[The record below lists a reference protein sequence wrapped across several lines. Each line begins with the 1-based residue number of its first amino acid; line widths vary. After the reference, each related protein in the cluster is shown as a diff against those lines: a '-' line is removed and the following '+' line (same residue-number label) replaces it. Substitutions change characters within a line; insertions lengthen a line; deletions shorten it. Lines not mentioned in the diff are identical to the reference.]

1 MKQNCGKEVHI
12 SESRSLQLKFVNNLS
27 LPVFTGARIEGED
40 LNGSNIQVALIDA
53 LTGQTVITE
62 PESLAKV
69 EIVVLEG
76 DFDGD
81 ENDNWTGEEF
91 KNNIVREREGK
102 KPLLT
107 GDAFVNLKEGTGV
120 VGEISFTDNSSWTR
134 SRRFR
139 LGARVV
145 DKIDGTS
152 IREAKTES
160 FIVRDHRG
168 ELYKKHHPSNLFDEV
183 WRLEKIGKDGAF
195 HKRLS
200 QENISTVK
208 DFLTLL
214 FIDSP
219 RLRNILGTGMSA
231 KMWEV
236 TVEHA
241 RTCVLDD
248 KKMFLYCPR
257 TSQPKTGVVF
267 NVVGQVM
274 GLLSECQYADAH
286 NLVISAFE
294 HWEDVVSFDDEA
306 SLVGSSSHFTNVLY
320 TASSPRTE
328 SSNGSKF
335 LASHKIGGFD
345 YTQQTASSPD
355 IICPSI
361 LLGEVV
367 VWRIMLCTNVSLE
380 SQSDLQSA
388 VDTFLSTRT
397 AVVAMG
403 KAHRRWTKLFSV
415 LQCRASLL
423 LQLLPET
430 SVHPVLP
437 TALIVRARFPKPE
450 KLQRQKPAP
459 RAATRPTNL
468 PPEISPPENA
478 ARAGEASGVFFAPR
492 STRDAT
498 RDLFYI
504 SYSFLMDTTKLPQ
517 TVIAA
522 HPSSSSRNGSK
533 YCKNCYQQGHLLFE
547 CPTVQCRYCHKIG
560 HIVYNCPT
568 RPPKPSHSRTLP
580 RPDNPS
586 VVAATTESF
595 SAPSLSY
602 VSVTLGILILLVVI
616 ICLPILSYFLLLFL
630 LLMLLLFKLLM
641 ARTFL
646 PTILVLFPLLH
657 CLSSDTYLIPNLT
670 LNLISVGQLCELG
683 YDLWFGSSGC
693 RVQDPRTNQVL
704 GTGRRVGRMFEL
716 TSLHLPST
724 PTPPPS
730 QVAHTASVFP
740 LSLWHL
746 RLGHVSVQKLR
757 SLVSSGFLG
766 QVKHDSVDC
775 VSCQLAKQPA
785 LSFTNSDSSSH
796 ASFDLI
802 HSDIWGPS
810 PTATVGGSKY
820 FVIFVD
826 DFSRYTW
833 IYLMHNRSELAQ
845 IYRTFAQMISTQFS
859 KTIKIFRTDNA
870 MEYRDSQFLDFIH
883 TQGTIIQRSCAG
895 TSQQNGRAERKH
907 RHILDSVRA
916 FLISASCPERFW
928 GEAALTAVYTIN
940 RLPSSALQNVTP
952 FERLYGTPASYSSLR
967 VFGCACF
974 VLLQP
979 HEHSKLE
986 PRSRLCCFLGYGI
999 EHKGY
1004 RCWDPISQR
1013 LRISRHVVFWEHTMF
1028 NSLSKFT
1035 TCSTPSF
1042 FTNPSLPLFPISPA
1056 DSPTSPLAPP
1066 LAVDPVLDQTPDL
1079 PLAAPPADSP
1089 ASPQEPAPPVD
1100 PVTDQP
1106 PLLPLRRSD
1115 RVRAP
1120 PAHLRDYSCFSAV
1133 LSLHEPHTY
1142 REACTNPLWQQAMTE
1157 ELQALEKTHT
1167 WDLVD
1172 LPHGKSAIGCK
1183 WVYKIK
1189 TKSDGSIERY
1199 KARLVAKGYAQE
1211 YGIDYEET
1219 FAPVAR
1225 ITSVRSLLAIAAV
1238 HQWPLFQMDVKN
1250 AFLNGDLT
1258 EEVYM
1263 QAPPG
1268 YSDYP
1273 DKVCLLRRALYGLKQ
1288 APRAWFAKFS
1298 SIVHQFGFS
1307 SSSHDTALFI
1317 RRSDKG
1323 MILLLLYVDDMII
1336 TGDDHS
1342 GISDFKLFLHQQFEM
1357 KDLGHLSY
1365 FLGLEV
1371 SSDSTGYYLSQA
1383 KYASDLLSRAGLT
1396 DTKVV
1401 STPLEM
1407 NARLTPLDGTPLS
1420 DATLYR
1426 QLVGSLVYLTVTR
1439 PDIAHAVH
1447 LVSQFLSAPHSTHY
1461 AAVLHILRYIKGTM
1475 FHGLHFSAHSTLDLC
1490 AYSDAD
1496 WAGDPTDRRSTTGFC
1511 FFLGDS
1517 LISWRSKK
1525 QHIVSR
1531 SSTEA
1536 EYRALADTTSELL
1549 ALRWLLEDMGV
1560 THSSPTVIHC
1570 DNRSAIQI
1578 AHNDV
1583 FHERTKHI
1591 EIDCHLVRHHLSAGI
1606 LHLLPVSSSD
1616 QTADIFTKTFPPGR
1630 FRDLVSKLKMASV
1643 KPP

>member
-1 MKQNCGKEVHI
+1 
-12 SESRSLQLKFVNNLS
+12 
-27 LPVFTGARIEGED
+27 
-40 LNGSNIQVALIDA
+40 
-53 LTGQTVITE
+53 
-62 PESLAKV
+62 
-69 EIVVLEG
+69 
-76 DFDGD
+76 
-81 ENDNWTGEEF
+81 
-91 KNNIVREREGK
+91 
-102 KPLLT
+102 
-107 GDAFVNLKEGTGV
+107 
-120 VGEISFTDNSSWTR
+120 
-134 SRRFR
+134 
-139 LGARVV
+139 
-145 DKIDGTS
+145 
-152 IREAKTES
+152 
-160 FIVRDHRG
+160 
-168 ELYKKHHPSNLFDEV
+168 
-183 WRLEKIGKDGAF
+183 
-195 HKRLS
+195 
-200 QENISTVK
+200 
-208 DFLTLL
+208 
-214 FIDSP
+214 
-219 RLRNILGTGMSA
+219 
-231 KMWEV
+231 
-236 TVEHA
+236 
-241 RTCVLDD
+241 
-248 KKMFLYCPR
+248 
-257 TSQPKTGVVF
+257 
-267 NVVGQVM
+267 
-274 GLLSECQYADAH
+274 
-286 NLVISAFE
+286 
-294 HWEDVVSFDDEA
+294 
-306 SLVGSSSHFTNVLY
+306 
-320 TASSPRTE
+320 
-328 SSNGSKF
+328 
-335 LASHKIGGFD
+335 
-345 YTQQTASSPD
+345 
-355 IICPSI
+355 
-361 LLGEVV
+361 
-367 VWRIMLCTNVSLE
+367 
-380 SQSDLQSA
+380 
-388 VDTFLSTRT
+388 
-397 AVVAMG
+397 
-403 KAHRRWTKLFSV
+403 
-415 LQCRASLL
+415 
-423 LQLLPET
+423 
-430 SVHPVLP
+430 
-437 TALIVRARFPKPE
+437 
-450 KLQRQKPAP
+450 
-459 RAATRPTNL
+459 
-468 PPEISPPENA
+468 
-478 ARAGEASGVFFAPR
+478 
-492 STRDAT
+492 
-498 RDLFYI
+498 
-504 SYSFLMDTTKLPQ
+504 MDTTKLPQ

-522 HPSSSSRNGSK
+522 HPSFSSRNGSK

-580 RPDNPS
+580 WPDNPS

-602 VSVTLGILILLVVI
+602 VSVSALRSLVFSIVKH
-616 ICLPILSYFLLLFL
+616 ILSTSGKVSSAVSGNTWYFDSACCNHMSPDSQLFSSVI
-630 LLMLLLFKLLM
+630 
-641 ARTFL
+641 
-646 PTILVLFPLLH
+646 PTTHAPLIQTANGSYISANH
-657 CLSSDTYLIPNLT
+657 TGSVSTPTLSLSDTYLIPNLT

-693 RVQDPRTNQVL
+693 RVQDPQTNQVL

-724 PTPPPS
+724 PTPSPS

-810 PTATVGGSKY
+810 PTAT
-820 FVIFVD
+820 
-826 DFSRYTW
+826 
-833 IYLMHNRSELAQ
+833 EP
-845 IYRTFAQMISTQFS
+845 
-859 KTIKIFRTDNA
+859 
-870 MEYRDSQFLDFIH
+870 
-883 TQGTIIQRSCAG
+883 
-895 TSQQNGRAERKH
+895 SQQNGRAERKH

-1225 ITSVRSLLAIAAV
+1225 ITSVRSLLAIAA
-1238 HQWPLFQMDVKN
+1238 
-1250 AFLNGDLT
+1250 
-1258 EEVYM
+1258 
-1263 QAPPG
+1263 APPG

-1288 APRAWFAKFS
+1288 APRAWFAKFSS

-1560 THSSPTVIHC
+1560 THSSPTIIHC

>member
-1 MKQNCGKEVHI
+1 
-12 SESRSLQLKFVNNLS
+12 
-27 LPVFTGARIEGED
+27 
-40 LNGSNIQVALIDA
+40 
-53 LTGQTVITE
+53 
-62 PESLAKV
+62 
-69 EIVVLEG
+69 
-76 DFDGD
+76 
-81 ENDNWTGEEF
+81 
-91 KNNIVREREGK
+91 
-102 KPLLT
+102 
-107 GDAFVNLKEGTGV
+107 
-120 VGEISFTDNSSWTR
+120 
-134 SRRFR
+134 
-139 LGARVV
+139 
-145 DKIDGTS
+145 
-152 IREAKTES
+152 
-160 FIVRDHRG
+160 
-168 ELYKKHHPSNLFDEV
+168 
-183 WRLEKIGKDGAF
+183 
-195 HKRLS
+195 
-200 QENISTVK
+200 
-208 DFLTLL
+208 
-214 FIDSP
+214 
-219 RLRNILGTGMSA
+219 
-231 KMWEV
+231 
-236 TVEHA
+236 
-241 RTCVLDD
+241 
-248 KKMFLYCPR
+248 
-257 TSQPKTGVVF
+257 
-267 NVVGQVM
+267 
-274 GLLSECQYADAH
+274 
-286 NLVISAFE
+286 
-294 HWEDVVSFDDEA
+294 
-306 SLVGSSSHFTNVLY
+306 
-320 TASSPRTE
+320 
-328 SSNGSKF
+328 
-335 LASHKIGGFD
+335 
-345 YTQQTASSPD
+345 
-355 IICPSI
+355 
-361 LLGEVV
+361 
-367 VWRIMLCTNVSLE
+367 
-380 SQSDLQSA
+380 
-388 VDTFLSTRT
+388 
-397 AVVAMG
+397 
-403 KAHRRWTKLFSV
+403 
-415 LQCRASLL
+415 
-423 LQLLPET
+423 
-430 SVHPVLP
+430 
-437 TALIVRARFPKPE
+437 
-450 KLQRQKPAP
+450 
-459 RAATRPTNL
+459 
-468 PPEISPPENA
+468 
-478 ARAGEASGVFFAPR
+478 
-492 STRDAT
+492 
-498 RDLFYI
+498 
-504 SYSFLMDTTKLPQ
+504 MDTTKLPQ

-547 CPTVQCRYCHKIG
+547 CPTVECRYCHKIG

-602 VSVTLGILILLVVI
+602 VSVSELRSLVFSIVKQ
-616 ICLPILSYFLLLFL
+616 ILSTSGKVSSAVSGNTWYFDSACCNHMSPDSQLFSSVI
-630 LLMLLLFKLLM
+630 
-641 ARTFL
+641 
-646 PTILVLFPLLH
+646 PTTHAPLIQTANGSYISANH
-657 CLSSDTYLIPNLT
+657 TGSVSTPTLSLSDTYLIPNLT

-746 RLGHVSVQKLR
+746 RLG
-757 SLVSSGFLG
+757 
-766 QVKHDSVDC
+766 
-775 VSCQLAKQPA
+775 
-785 LSFTNSDSSSH
+785 
-796 ASFDLI
+796 
-802 HSDIWGPS
+802 
-810 PTATVGGSKY
+810 
-820 FVIFVD
+820 
-826 DFSRYTW
+826 
-833 IYLMHNRSELAQ
+833 
-845 IYRTFAQMISTQFS
+845 
-859 KTIKIFRTDNA
+859 
-870 MEYRDSQFLDFIH
+870 
-883 TQGTIIQRSCAG
+883 

-952 FERLYGTPASYSSLR
+952 FECLYGTPASYSSLR

-1013 LRISRHVVFWEHTMF
+1013 LRISRH
-1028 NSLSKFT
+1028 
-1035 TCSTPSF
+1035 
-1042 FTNPSLPLFPISPA
+1042 
-1056 DSPTSPLAPP
+1056 
-1066 LAVDPVLDQTPDL
+1066 DPVLDQTPDL

-1089 ASPQEPAPPVD
+1089 ASPQELAPPVD

-1172 LPHGKSAIGCK
+1172 LPPGKSAIGCK

-1268 YSDYP
+1268 YSDCP

-1383 KYASDLLSRAGLT
+1383 
-1396 DTKVV
+1396 
-1401 STPLEM
+1401 
-1407 NARLTPLDGTPLS
+1407 N

>member
-1 MKQNCGKEVHI
+1 MDKNELPKTVTTILNGHNYILWSQDMRSFLKGHRLWRYVTGEIQAPVRSKDEEDTKFADRLEDWDCKNHQIITWFRHSTVPSIHQQFGRYENAKDVWDLLSRHYTTAGLSHEYQLWGLLVNMKQTPRQPINEFLSGMQSIWDQMEQSTHI
-12 SESRSLQLKFVNNLS
+12 VKDPADAAILATKRDQFHL
-27 LPVFTGARIEGED
+27 
-40 LNGSNIQVALIDA
+40 IQFLMA
-53 LTGQTVITE
+53 LTSEFEPVRATLLQQVPLPTLEFAMSQLLSHETRLRTLQT
-62 PESLAKV
+62 
-69 EIVVLEG
+69 
-76 DFDGD
+76 
-81 ENDNWTGEEF
+81 
-91 KNNIVREREGK
+91 
-102 KPLLT
+102 
-107 GDAFVNLKEGTGV
+107 
-120 VGEISFTDNSSWTR
+120 
-134 SRRFR
+134 
-139 LGARVV
+139 
-145 DKIDGTS
+145 
-152 IREAKTES
+152 
-160 FIVRDHRG
+160 
-168 ELYKKHHPSNLFDEV
+168 HHPD
-183 WRLEKIGKDGAF
+183 A
-195 HKRLS
+195 
-200 QENISTVK
+200 
-208 DFLTLL
+208 
-214 FIDSP
+214 
-219 RLRNILGTGMSA
+219 
-231 KMWEV
+231 
-236 TVEHA
+236 
-241 RTCVLDD
+241 VL
-248 KKMFLYCPR
+248 
-257 TSQPKTGVVF
+257 
-267 NVVGQVM
+267 
-274 GLLSECQYADAH
+274 
-286 NLVISAFE
+286 
-294 HWEDVVSFDDEA
+294 
-306 SLVGSSSHFTNVLY
+306 
-320 TASSPRTE
+320 
-328 SSNGSKF
+328 
-335 LASHKIGGFD
+335 
-345 YTQQTASSPD
+345 
-355 IICPSI
+355 
-361 LLGEVV
+361 
-367 VWRIMLCTNVSLE
+367 
-380 SQSDLQSA
+380 
-388 VDTFLSTRT
+388 
-397 AVVAMG
+397 
-403 KAHRRWTKLFSV
+403 
-415 LQCRASLL
+415 
-423 LQLLPET
+423 
-430 SVHPVLP
+430 
-437 TALIVRARFPKPE
+437 
-450 KLQRQKPAP
+450 
-459 RAATRPTNL
+459 AT
-468 PPEISPPENA
+468 A
-478 ARAGEASGVFFAPR
+478 ARPS
-492 STRDAT
+492 S
-498 RDLFYI
+498 
-504 SYSFLMDTTKLPQ
+504 
-517 TVIAA
+517 
-522 HPSSSSRNGSK
+522 SSSSRNGPK
-533 YCKNCYQQGHLLFE
+533 YCKNCHKQGHLLAE
-547 CPTVQCRYCHKIG
+547 CPTIQCRYCHKIG

-568 RPPKPSHSRTLP
+568 KPPKPGQSGILP
-580 RPDNPS
+580 RPVNHS
-586 VVAATTESF
+586 VAAAAEDS
-595 SAPSLSY
+595 SSDPSLSSIP
-602 VSVTLGILILLVVI
+602 VSELGPMVFTMVKQFLSSSDKVSSAVSGNTWYFDSACCNHMSPDSQLFSSIIPTTHTPLIQTANGSHLAASHTGSVSTSTLSL
-616 ICLPILSYFLLLFL
+616 
-630 LLMLLLFKLLM
+630 
-641 ARTFL
+641 
-646 PTILVLFPLLH
+646 
-657 CLSSDTYLIPNLT
+657 SDTYLIPNLT

-683 YDLWFGSSGC
+683 FDLWFGSSGC

-716 TSLHLPST
+716 TSLHLPTTS
-724 PTPPPS
+724 TPPPS
-730 QVAHTASVFP
+730 HVAHTASVFP

-746 RLGHVSVQKLR
+746 RLGHVSNQKLR
-757 SLVSSGFLG
+757 TLISSGFLG

-785 LSFTNSDSSSH
+785 LSFNNSDSFSH

-810 PTATVGGSKY
+810 PTATEHLSKMVGLNANTATYLILLGL
-820 FVIFVD
+820 
-826 DFSRYTW
+826 FS
-833 IYLMHNRSELAQ
+833 
-845 IYRTFAQMISTQFS
+845 
-859 KTIKIFRTDNA
+859 
-870 MEYRDSQFLDFIH
+870 FLLHVLNVF
-883 TQGTIIQRSCAG
+883 GG
-895 TSQQNGRAERKH
+895 K
-907 RHILDSVRA
+907 
-916 FLISASCPERFW
+916 PP
-928 GEAALTAVYTIN
+928 LTAVYTIN

-974 VLLQP
+974 VLLQS

-1089 ASPQEPAPPVD
+1089 ALPQEPAPPVD

-1268 YSDYP
+1268 YSDCP

-1426 QLVGSLVYLTVTR
+1426 QLVGSLVLS
-1439 PDIAHAVH
+1439 H
-1447 LVSQFLSAPHSTHY
+1447 L
-1461 AAVLHILRYIKGTM
+1461 LHILRYIKGTM

-1549 ALRWLLEDMGV
+1549 ALRWLLEDMGL
-1560 THSSPTVIHC
+1560 THSSPTIIHC

-1606 LHLLPVSSSD
+1606 LRLLPVSSSD

-1630 FRDLVSKLKMASV
+1630 FHDLVSKLKMASV
-1643 KPP
+1643 RPP

>member
-1 MKQNCGKEVHI
+1 M
-12 SESRSLQLKFVNNLS
+12 
-27 LPVFTGARIEGED
+27 
-40 LNGSNIQVALIDA
+40 
-53 LTGQTVITE
+53 
-62 PESLAKV
+62 
-69 EIVVLEG
+69 
-76 DFDGD
+76 
-81 ENDNWTGEEF
+81 
-91 KNNIVREREGK
+91 
-102 KPLLT
+102 
-107 GDAFVNLKEGTGV
+107 
-120 VGEISFTDNSSWTR
+120 
-134 SRRFR
+134 
-139 LGARVV
+139 
-145 DKIDGTS
+145 
-152 IREAKTES
+152 
-160 FIVRDHRG
+160 
-168 ELYKKHHPSNLFDEV
+168 
-183 WRLEKIGKDGAF
+183 
-195 HKRLS
+195 
-200 QENISTVK
+200 
-208 DFLTLL
+208 
-214 FIDSP
+214 
-219 RLRNILGTGMSA
+219 
-231 KMWEV
+231 
-236 TVEHA
+236 
-241 RTCVLDD
+241 
-248 KKMFLYCPR
+248 
-257 TSQPKTGVVF
+257 
-267 NVVGQVM
+267 
-274 GLLSECQYADAH
+274 
-286 NLVISAFE
+286 
-294 HWEDVVSFDDEA
+294 
-306 SLVGSSSHFTNVLY
+306 
-320 TASSPRTE
+320 
-328 SSNGSKF
+328 
-335 LASHKIGGFD
+335 
-345 YTQQTASSPD
+345 
-355 IICPSI
+355 
-361 LLGEVV
+361 
-367 VWRIMLCTNVSLE
+367 
-380 SQSDLQSA
+380 
-388 VDTFLSTRT
+388 
-397 AVVAMG
+397 
-403 KAHRRWTKLFSV
+403 
-415 LQCRASLL
+415 
-423 LQLLPET
+423 T

-450 KLQRQKPAP
+450 NCNARTLLTRRHAPRLSPANPPVLISAAAARLLRLSCASYPRIRLVKTNLHQKSRRQKTIHA
-459 RAATRPTNL
+459 L
-468 PPEISPPENA
+468 P
-478 ARAGEASGVFFAPR
+478 RAGEASGVFLHPDPRATRTRALTRGPPAPR
-492 STRDAT
+492 PAPTAD
-498 RDLFYI
+498 
-504 SYSFLMDTTKLPQ
+504 

-522 HPSSSSRNGSK
+522 HPSSSSKNGSK
-533 YCKNCYQQGHLLFE
+533 YYKNCYQQGHLLFE

-580 RPDNPS
+580 RPGNPS
-586 VVAATTESF
+586 VVAAAKESF

-602 VSVTLGILILLVVI
+602 VSVSELRSLVFSIVKQ
-616 ICLPILSYFLLLFL
+616 ILSTSGKVSSAVSGNTWYFDSACCNHMSPDSQLFSSVI
-630 LLMLLLFKLLM
+630 
-641 ARTFL
+641 
-646 PTILVLFPLLH
+646 PTTHAPLIQTANGSYISANH
-657 CLSSDTYLIPNLT
+657 TGSVSTPTLSLSDTYLIPNLT
-670 LNLISVGQLCELG
+670 LNLISIGQLCELG

-746 RLGHVSVQKLR
+746 RLG
-757 SLVSSGFLG
+757 
-766 QVKHDSVDC
+766 
-775 VSCQLAKQPA
+775 
-785 LSFTNSDSSSH
+785 
-796 ASFDLI
+796 
-802 HSDIWGPS
+802 
-810 PTATVGGSKY
+810 
-820 FVIFVD
+820 
-826 DFSRYTW
+826 
-833 IYLMHNRSELAQ
+833 
-845 IYRTFAQMISTQFS
+845 
-859 KTIKIFRTDNA
+859 
-870 MEYRDSQFLDFIH
+870 
-883 TQGTIIQRSCAG
+883 

-916 FLISASCPERFW
+916 FLISASCPERFL

-952 FERLYGTPASYSSLR
+952 FECLYGTPASYSSLR

-1142 REACTNPLWQQAMTE
+1142 REACTNPLWQQVMTE

-1225 ITSVRSLLAIAAV
+1225 ITSVRSLLAIAVV

-1268 YSDYP
+1268 YSDCP

-1536 EYRALADTTSELL
+1536 EYRALADTTSEFL

-1570 DNRSAIQI
+1570 DNHSAIQI

-1630 FRDLVSKLKMASV
+1630 GISSAGAAAAAIKLSRRQENDGKLIVVGPVTMEIRFKAIDVLPISRMKKWFGVVLVASLFMLLVLRYGIMKNPIGLSYLTTPISSNSTNPLEWLDPGVPPAFQNPENASKVVSADTIVLRLFAQRNISNEEQISLQTWNHLKYLINHARGLPNAVDAIKEAGSNI
-1643 KPP
+1643 

>member
-1 MKQNCGKEVHI
+1 M
-12 SESRSLQLKFVNNLS
+12 
-27 LPVFTGARIEGED
+27 
-40 LNGSNIQVALIDA
+40 
-53 LTGQTVITE
+53 
-62 PESLAKV
+62 
-69 EIVVLEG
+69 
-76 DFDGD
+76 
-81 ENDNWTGEEF
+81 
-91 KNNIVREREGK
+91 
-102 KPLLT
+102 
-107 GDAFVNLKEGTGV
+107 
-120 VGEISFTDNSSWTR
+120 
-134 SRRFR
+134 
-139 LGARVV
+139 
-145 DKIDGTS
+145 
-152 IREAKTES
+152 
-160 FIVRDHRG
+160 
-168 ELYKKHHPSNLFDEV
+168 
-183 WRLEKIGKDGAF
+183 
-195 HKRLS
+195 
-200 QENISTVK
+200 
-208 DFLTLL
+208 
-214 FIDSP
+214 
-219 RLRNILGTGMSA
+219 
-231 KMWEV
+231 
-236 TVEHA
+236 
-241 RTCVLDD
+241 
-248 KKMFLYCPR
+248 
-257 TSQPKTGVVF
+257 
-267 NVVGQVM
+267 
-274 GLLSECQYADAH
+274 
-286 NLVISAFE
+286 
-294 HWEDVVSFDDEA
+294 
-306 SLVGSSSHFTNVLY
+306 
-320 TASSPRTE
+320 
-328 SSNGSKF
+328 
-335 LASHKIGGFD
+335 
-345 YTQQTASSPD
+345 
-355 IICPSI
+355 
-361 LLGEVV
+361 
-367 VWRIMLCTNVSLE
+367 
-380 SQSDLQSA
+380 
-388 VDTFLSTRT
+388 
-397 AVVAMG
+397 
-403 KAHRRWTKLFSV
+403 
-415 LQCRASLL
+415 
-423 LQLLPET
+423 T

-450 KLQRQKPAP
+450 NCNARTLLTRRHAPRLSPANPPVLISAAAARLLRLSCASYPRIRLVKTNLHQKSRRQKTIHA
-459 RAATRPTNL
+459 L
-468 PPEISPPENA
+468 P
-478 ARAGEASGVFFAPR
+478 RAGEASGVFLHPDPRATRTRALTRGPPAPR
-492 STRDAT
+492 PAPTAD
-498 RDLFYI
+498 
-504 SYSFLMDTTKLPQ
+504 

-522 HPSSSSRNGSK
+522 HPSSSSKNGSK
-533 YCKNCYQQGHLLFE
+533 YYKNCYQQGHLLFE

-580 RPDNPS
+580 RPGNPS
-586 VVAATTESF
+586 VVAAAKESF

-602 VSVTLGILILLVVI
+602 VSVSELRSLVFSIVKQ
-616 ICLPILSYFLLLFL
+616 ILSTSGKVSSAVSGNTWYFDSACCNHMSPDSQLFSSVI
-630 LLMLLLFKLLM
+630 
-641 ARTFL
+641 
-646 PTILVLFPLLH
+646 PTTHAPLIQTANGSYISANH
-657 CLSSDTYLIPNLT
+657 TGSVSTPTLSLSDTYLIPNLT

-785 LSFTNSDSSSH
+785 LSFNNSDSSSH

-810 PTATVGGSKY
+810 PTATV
-820 FVIFVD
+820 
-826 DFSRYTW
+826 
-833 IYLMHNRSELAQ
+833 
-845 IYRTFAQMISTQFS
+845 
-859 KTIKIFRTDNA
+859 
-870 MEYRDSQFLDFIH
+870 
-883 TQGTIIQRSCAG
+883 G

-916 FLISASCPERFW
+916 FLISASCPERFL

-952 FERLYGTPASYSSLR
+952 FECLYGTPASYSSLR

-1268 YSDYP
+1268 YSDCP

-1317 RRSDKG
+1317 RRSDK
-1323 MILLLLYVDDMII
+1323 
-1336 TGDDHS
+1336 
-1342 GISDFKLFLHQQFEM
+1342 
-1357 KDLGHLSY
+1357 
-1365 FLGLEV
+1365 GLEV

-1517 LISWRSKK
+1517 LISWRN
-1525 QHIVSR
+1525 
-1531 SSTEA
+1531 
-1536 EYRALADTTSELL
+1536 
-1549 ALRWLLEDMGV
+1549 MGV

-1570 DNRSAIQI
+1570 DNHSAIQI

-1630 FRDLVSKLKMASV
+1630 GISSAGAAAAAIKLSRRQENDGKLIVVGPVTMEIRFKAIDVLPISRMKKWFGVVLVASLFMLLVLRYGIMKNPIGLSYLTTPISSNSTNPLEWLDPGVPPAFQNPENASKVVSADTIVLRLFAQRNISNEEQISLQTWNHLKYLINHARGLPNAVDAIKEAGSNI
-1643 KPP
+1643 

>member
-1 MKQNCGKEVHI
+1 MGVAKAWRLCVLENDGGDDVV
-12 SESRSLQLKFVNNLS
+12 SEEADPVVLGLRLQ
-27 LPVFTGARIEGED
+27 
-40 LNGSNIQVALIDA
+40 DA
-53 LTGQTVITE
+53 LRLG
-62 PESLAKV
+62 L
-69 EIVVLEG
+69 
-76 DFDGD
+76 DFALQ
-81 ENDNWTGEEF
+81 
-91 KNNIVREREGK
+91 RR
-102 KPLLT
+102 
-107 GDAFVNLKEGTGV
+107 
-120 VGEISFTDNSSWTR
+120 
-134 SRRFR
+134 RRFR
-139 LGARVV
+139 
-145 DKIDGTS
+145 
-152 IREAKTES
+152 
-160 FIVRDHRG
+160 
-168 ELYKKHHPSNLFDEV
+168 
-183 WRLEKIGKDGAF
+183 
-195 HKRLS
+195 
-200 QENISTVK
+200 
-208 DFLTLL
+208 
-214 FIDSP
+214 
-219 RLRNILGTGMSA
+219 
-231 KMWEV
+231 
-236 TVEHA
+236 
-241 RTCVLDD
+241 
-248 KKMFLYCPR
+248 
-257 TSQPKTGVVF
+257 
-267 NVVGQVM
+267 
-274 GLLSECQYADAH
+274 
-286 NLVISAFE
+286 
-294 HWEDVVSFDDEA
+294 
-306 SLVGSSSHFTNVLY
+306 GSRSCG
-320 TASSPRTE
+320 P
-328 SSNGSKF
+328 G
-335 LASHKIGGFD
+335 
-345 YTQQTASSPD
+345 
-355 IICPSI
+355 
-361 LLGEVV
+361 
-367 VWRIMLCTNVSLE
+367 
-380 SQSDLQSA
+380 
-388 VDTFLSTRT
+388 
-397 AVVAMG
+397 
-403 KAHRRWTKLFSV
+403 
-415 LQCRASLL
+415 
-423 LQLLPET
+423 
-430 SVHPVLP
+430 
-437 TALIVRARFPKPE
+437 ARFPKPE
-450 KLQRQKPAP
+450 SCNARTLLTRRHAPCLSPANPPVLISAAAARLLRLSCATYP
-459 RAATRPTNL
+459 RIRLVKTNL
-468 PPEISPPENA
+468 PQKYRRQKTPH
-478 ARAGEASGVFFAPR
+478 APV
-492 STRDAT
+492 
-498 RDLFYI
+498 
-504 SYSFLMDTTKLPQ
+504 KLPACFCTQ
-517 TVIAA
+517 IHARPTVIAA
-522 HPSSSSRNGSK
+522 HPSSSSKNGSK
-533 YCKNCYQQGHLLFE
+533 YCKNCYQQGHLLFA
-547 CPTVQCRYCHKIG
+547 CPTVHCRYCHKIG

-568 RPPKPSHSRTLP
+568 RPPKPGHSRTLP
-580 RPDNPS
+580 RPGNPS
-586 VVAATTESF
+586 VVAAAKESF

-602 VSVTLGILILLVVI
+602 VSVSELRSLVFSIVKQ
-616 ICLPILSYFLLLFL
+616 ILSTSGKVSSAVSGNTWYFDSACCNHMSPDSQLFSSVI
-630 LLMLLLFKLLM
+630 
-641 ARTFL
+641 
-646 PTILVLFPLLH
+646 PTTHAPLIQTANGSYISANH
-657 CLSSDTYLIPNLT
+657 TGSVSTPTLSLSDTYLIPNLT

-974 VLLQP
+974 VLLQS

-1089 ASPQEPAPPVD
+1089 ALPQEPAPPVD

-1268 YSDYP
+1268 YSDCP

-1307 SSSHDTALFI
+1307 SSSHDTTLFI

-1383 KYASDLLSRAGLT
+1383 
-1396 DTKVV
+1396 
-1401 STPLEM
+1401 
-1407 NARLTPLDGTPLS
+1407 N

-1549 ALRWLLEDMGV
+1549 ALRWLLEDMGL
-1560 THSSPTVIHC
+1560 THSSPTIIHC

-1591 EIDCHLVRHHLSAGI
+1591 EIDCHLVRHHLSVGI
-1606 LHLLPVSSSD
+1606 LRLLPVSSSD

-1630 FRDLVSKLKMASV
+1630 FHDLVSKLKMASV
-1643 KPP
+1643 RPP

>member
-1 MKQNCGKEVHI
+1 MVRNTAKIVINRDI
-12 SESRSLQLKFVNNLS
+12 FY
-27 LPVFTGARIEGED
+27 
-40 LNGSNIQVALIDA
+40 LNA
-53 LTGQTVITE
+53 
-62 PESLAKV
+62 
-69 EIVVLEG
+69 
-76 DFDGD
+76 
-81 ENDNWTGEEF
+81 
-91 KNNIVREREGK
+91 
-102 KPLLT
+102 
-107 GDAFVNLKEGTGV
+107 
-120 VGEISFTDNSSWTR
+120 
-134 SRRFR
+134 
-139 LGARVV
+139 
-145 DKIDGTS
+145 
-152 IREAKTES
+152 
-160 FIVRDHRG
+160 
-168 ELYKKHHPSNLFDEV
+168 
-183 WRLEKIGKDGAF
+183 
-195 HKRLS
+195 
-200 QENISTVK
+200 
-208 DFLTLL
+208 
-214 FIDSP
+214 
-219 RLRNILGTGMSA
+219 
-231 KMWEV
+231 
-236 TVEHA
+236 
-241 RTCVLDD
+241 
-248 KKMFLYCPR
+248 
-257 TSQPKTGVVF
+257 
-267 NVVGQVM
+267 
-274 GLLSECQYADAH
+274 LLS
-286 NLVISAFE
+286 NVGIVTRLV
-294 HWEDVVSFDDEA
+294 
-306 SLVGSSSHFTNVLY
+306 T
-320 TASSPRTE
+320 
-328 SSNGSKF
+328 
-335 LASHKIGGFD
+335 
-345 YTQQTASSPD
+345 
-355 IICPSI
+355 
-361 LLGEVV
+361 
-367 VWRIMLCTNVSLE
+367 
-380 SQSDLQSA
+380 
-388 VDTFLSTRT
+388 LSTT
-397 AVVAMG
+397 AQPGLPSQV
-403 KAHRRWTKLFSV
+403 TQELF
-415 LQCRASLL
+415 QG
-423 LQLLPET
+423 
-430 SVHPVLP
+430 
-437 TALIVRARFPKPE
+437 LI
-450 KLQRQKPAP
+450 
-459 RAATRPTNL
+459 
-468 PPEISPPENA
+468 
-478 ARAGEASGVFFAPR
+478 
-492 STRDAT
+492 
-498 RDLFYI
+498 
-504 SYSFLMDTTKLPQ
+504 
-517 TVIAA
+517 
-522 HPSSSSRNGSK
+522 
-533 YCKNCYQQGHLLFE
+533 
-547 CPTVQCRYCHKIG
+547 
-560 HIVYNCPT
+560 
-568 RPPKPSHSRTLP
+568 
-580 RPDNPS
+580 NPS

-602 VSVTLGILILLVVI
+602 VSVSELRSLVFSIVKQ
-616 ICLPILSYFLLLFL
+616 ILSTSGKVSSAVSGNTWYFDSACCNHMSPDSQLFSSVI
-630 LLMLLLFKLLM
+630 
-641 ARTFL
+641 
-646 PTILVLFPLLH
+646 PTTHAPLIQTANGSYISANH
-657 CLSSDTYLIPNLT
+657 TGSVSTPTLSLSDTYLIPNLT

-683 YDLWFGSSGC
+683 LTCSSGC

-952 FERLYGTPASYSSLR
+952 FECLYGTPASYSSLR

-1013 LRISRHVVFWEHTMF
+1013 LRISRH
-1028 NSLSKFT
+1028 
-1035 TCSTPSF
+1035 
-1042 FTNPSLPLFPISPA
+1042 
-1056 DSPTSPLAPP
+1056 
-1066 LAVDPVLDQTPDL
+1066 DPVLDQTPDL
-1079 PLAAPPADSP
+1079 PLADPPADSP
-1089 ASPQEPAPPVD
+1089 ASPQQLAPPVD
-1100 PVTDQP
+1100 PVTDQT

-1172 LPHGKSAIGCK
+1172 LPPGKSAIGCK

-1268 YSDYP
+1268 YSDCP

-1407 NARLTPLDGTPLS
+1407 NARLTPLDGTPLR

-1447 LVSQFLSAPHSTHY
+1447 LVSQFLICSPFYTLCCSASHS
-1461 AAVLHILRYIKGTM
+1461 
-1475 FHGLHFSAHSTLDLC
+1475 
-1490 AYSDAD
+1490 
-1496 WAGDPTDRRSTTGFC
+1496 
-1511 FFLGDS
+1511 S
-1517 LISWRSKK
+1517 LYQGKK

>member
-1 MKQNCGKEVHI
+1 
-12 SESRSLQLKFVNNLS
+12 
-27 LPVFTGARIEGED
+27 
-40 LNGSNIQVALIDA
+40 
-53 LTGQTVITE
+53 
-62 PESLAKV
+62 
-69 EIVVLEG
+69 
-76 DFDGD
+76 
-81 ENDNWTGEEF
+81 
-91 KNNIVREREGK
+91 
-102 KPLLT
+102 
-107 GDAFVNLKEGTGV
+107 
-120 VGEISFTDNSSWTR
+120 
-134 SRRFR
+134 
-139 LGARVV
+139 
-145 DKIDGTS
+145 
-152 IREAKTES
+152 
-160 FIVRDHRG
+160 
-168 ELYKKHHPSNLFDEV
+168 
-183 WRLEKIGKDGAF
+183 
-195 HKRLS
+195 
-200 QENISTVK
+200 
-208 DFLTLL
+208 
-214 FIDSP
+214 
-219 RLRNILGTGMSA
+219 
-231 KMWEV
+231 
-236 TVEHA
+236 
-241 RTCVLDD
+241 
-248 KKMFLYCPR
+248 
-257 TSQPKTGVVF
+257 
-267 NVVGQVM
+267 
-274 GLLSECQYADAH
+274 
-286 NLVISAFE
+286 
-294 HWEDVVSFDDEA
+294 
-306 SLVGSSSHFTNVLY
+306 
-320 TASSPRTE
+320 
-328 SSNGSKF
+328 
-335 LASHKIGGFD
+335 
-345 YTQQTASSPD
+345 
-355 IICPSI
+355 
-361 LLGEVV
+361 
-367 VWRIMLCTNVSLE
+367 
-380 SQSDLQSA
+380 
-388 VDTFLSTRT
+388 
-397 AVVAMG
+397 
-403 KAHRRWTKLFSV
+403 
-415 LQCRASLL
+415 
-423 LQLLPET
+423 
-430 SVHPVLP
+430 
-437 TALIVRARFPKPE
+437 
-450 KLQRQKPAP
+450 
-459 RAATRPTNL
+459 
-468 PPEISPPENA
+468 
-478 ARAGEASGVFFAPR
+478 
-492 STRDAT
+492 
-498 RDLFYI
+498 
-504 SYSFLMDTTKLPQ
+504 MDTTKLPQ

-522 HPSSSSRNGSK
+522 HPSFSSRNGSK

-580 RPDNPS
+580 WPDNPS

-602 VSVTLGILILLVVI
+602 VSVSELRSLVFSIVKQ
-616 ICLPILSYFLLLFL
+616 ILSTSGKVSSAVSGNTWYFDSACCNHMSPDSQLFSSVI
-630 LLMLLLFKLLM
+630 
-641 ARTFL
+641 
-646 PTILVLFPLLH
+646 PTTHAPLIQTANGSYISANH
-657 CLSSDTYLIPNLT
+657 TGSVSTPTLSLSDTYLIPNLT

-810 PTATVGGSKY
+810 PTATEHLSKMVGLNAN
-820 FVIFVD
+820 
-826 DFSRYTW
+826 T
-833 IYLMHNRSELAQ
+833 A
-845 IYRTFAQMISTQFS
+845 TFLTLLGLSS
-859 KTIKIFRTDNA
+859 
-870 MEYRDSQFLDFIH
+870 FLLHVLNVF
-883 TQGTIIQRSCAG
+883 GG
-895 TSQQNGRAERKH
+895 K
-907 RHILDSVRA
+907 
-916 FLISASCPERFW
+916 PP
-928 GEAALTAVYTIN
+928 LTAVYTIN

-1268 YSDYP
+1268 YSDCP
-1273 DKVCLLRRALYGLKQ
+1273 DKVCLLRRAL
-1288 APRAWFAKFS
+1288 
-1298 SIVHQFGFS
+1298 VC
-1307 SSSHDTALFI
+1307 SHDTALFI

>member
-1 MKQNCGKEVHI
+1 MAALNFLMICRISKINFRSWNDKRKGLQLEIDAAKRNADWNIAPEVNTWVEKVDNISQAKKKTLEIDGLLRDAQPFVIKVSYAPPPPQGIGSSSIEGFKAFESRISIMKDVFEALRDDKINMIAICGMGGIGKTTMAKEV
-12 SESRSLQLKFVNNLS
+12 
-27 LPVFTGARIEGED
+27 
-40 LNGSNIQVALIDA
+40 
-53 LTGQTVITE
+53 
-62 PESLAKV
+62 AKRAK
-69 EIVVLEG
+69 
-76 DFDGD
+76 D
-81 ENDNWTGEEF
+81 
-91 KNNIVREREGK
+91 
-102 KPLLT
+102 
-107 GDAFVNLKEGTGV
+107 
-120 VGEISFTDNSSWTR
+120 
-134 SRRFR
+134 
-139 LGARVV
+139 
-145 DKIDGTS
+145 DK
-152 IREAKTES
+152 
-160 FIVRDHRG
+160 
-168 ELYKKHHPSNLFDEV
+168 LFDEV
-183 WRLEKIGKDGAF
+183 AIAVVSQNQDLRKIQGQIADMLGLELKKESEAGRADQLKSRLMLSKSVLVILDDVWDVLNLEEVGIPYGGQHNRCKILLTSRRKEACNQMRSQKIVAIKDLSKEEAWNLFREMAGNCVDTPDLRPTAEEVAKECGGLPVAVVTVGRALDIRAGPEGVALALAGNGLL
-195 HKRLS
+195 HLNNLKSLS
-200 QENISTVK
+200 QKIFPVCIQRYGVGRRLFAKIDNVAEARSRVHAMVK
-208 DFLTLL
+208 DLKRSFLLL
-214 FIDSP
+214 DSEEEECV
-219 RLRNILGTGMSA
+219 
-231 KMWEV
+231 KMHDVVRDVAISIAE
-236 TVEHA
+236 EHGFLVG
-241 RTCVLDD
+241 CDD
-248 KKMFLYCPR
+248 KMEEWPEKDTYEIY
-257 TSQPKTGVVF
+257 V
-267 NVVGQVM
+267 
-274 GLLSECQYADAH
+274 A
-286 NLVISAFE
+286 IS
-294 HWEDVVSFDDEA
+294 
-306 SLVGSSSHFTNVLY
+306 
-320 TASSPRTE
+320 
-328 SSNGSKF
+328 
-335 LASHKIGGFD
+335 
-345 YTQQTASSPD
+345 
-355 IICPSI
+355 
-361 LLGEVV
+361 
-367 VWRIMLCTNVSLE
+367 
-380 SQSDLQSA
+380 
-388 VDTFLSTRT
+388 
-397 AVVAMG
+397 
-403 KAHRRWTKLFSV
+403 LFSREMKKHRDG
-415 LQCRASLL
+415 LECLKLEL
-423 LQLLPET
+423 LQLSSGKDTPQMLPAMKLELLQLSCGKDTPQMLPAKMFQGMKELKVLSMRET

-450 KLQRQKPAP
+450 SCNARTLLTRRHAP
-459 RAATRPTNL
+459 RLSPANPPVLISAAAARLLRLSCATYPRIRLVKTNL
-468 PPEISPPENA
+468 PPEISPPENRTRRHA
-478 ARAGEASGVFFAPR
+478 PVKLPACFLHPDPRA
-492 STRDAT
+492 TRTRALT

-522 HPSSSSRNGSK
+522 HPSSSSSRNGSK
-533 YCKNCYQQGHLLFE
+533 YCKNCYQLGHLLFE
-547 CPTVQCRYCHKIG
+547 CPTVECRYCHKIG

-616 ICLPILSYFLLLFL
+616 ICLPILSYFPSVI
-630 LLMLLLFKLLM
+630 
-641 ARTFL
+641 
-646 PTILVLFPLLH
+646 PTTHAPLIQTANGSYISANH
-657 CLSSDTYLIPNLT
+657 TGSVSTPTLSLSDTYLIPNLT

-810 PTATVGGSKY
+810 PTATEHLSKMVGLNAN
-820 FVIFVD
+820 
-826 DFSRYTW
+826 TAT
-833 IYLMHNRSELAQ
+833 YLTLLGLS
-845 IYRTFAQMISTQFS
+845 S
-859 KTIKIFRTDNA
+859 
-870 MEYRDSQFLDFIH
+870 FLLPVLNVF
-883 TQGTIIQRSCAG
+883 GG
-895 TSQQNGRAERKH
+895 K
-907 RHILDSVRA
+907 
-916 FLISASCPERFW
+916 P
-928 GEAALTAVYTIN
+928 ALTAVYTIN

-952 FERLYGTPASYSSLR
+952 FECLYGTPASYSSLR

-1056 DSPTSPLAPP
+1056 DSPASPLAPP

-1089 ASPQEPAPPVD
+1089 ASPQQLAPPVD
-1100 PVTDQP
+1100 PVTDQT

-1115 RVRAP
+1115 RRNF
-1120 PAHLRDYSCFSAV
+1120 R
-1133 LSLHEPHTY
+1133 
-1142 REACTNPLWQQAMTE
+1142 LWRR
-1157 ELQALEKTHT
+1157 LILGT
-1167 WDLVD
+1167 WLIC
-1172 LPHGKSAIGCK
+1172 LHGKSAIGCK

-1268 YSDYP
+1268 YSDCP

-1383 KYASDLLSRAGLT
+1383 
-1396 DTKVV
+1396 
-1401 STPLEM
+1401 
-1407 NARLTPLDGTPLS
+1407 N

-1447 LVSQFLSAPHSTHY
+1447 L
-1461 AAVLHILRYIKGTM
+1461 GTM

>member
-1 MKQNCGKEVHI
+1 
-12 SESRSLQLKFVNNLS
+12 
-27 LPVFTGARIEGED
+27 
-40 LNGSNIQVALIDA
+40 
-53 LTGQTVITE
+53 
-62 PESLAKV
+62 
-69 EIVVLEG
+69 
-76 DFDGD
+76 
-81 ENDNWTGEEF
+81 
-91 KNNIVREREGK
+91 
-102 KPLLT
+102 
-107 GDAFVNLKEGTGV
+107 
-120 VGEISFTDNSSWTR
+120 
-134 SRRFR
+134 
-139 LGARVV
+139 
-145 DKIDGTS
+145 
-152 IREAKTES
+152 
-160 FIVRDHRG
+160 
-168 ELYKKHHPSNLFDEV
+168 
-183 WRLEKIGKDGAF
+183 
-195 HKRLS
+195 
-200 QENISTVK
+200 
-208 DFLTLL
+208 
-214 FIDSP
+214 
-219 RLRNILGTGMSA
+219 
-231 KMWEV
+231 
-236 TVEHA
+236 
-241 RTCVLDD
+241 
-248 KKMFLYCPR
+248 
-257 TSQPKTGVVF
+257 
-267 NVVGQVM
+267 
-274 GLLSECQYADAH
+274 
-286 NLVISAFE
+286 
-294 HWEDVVSFDDEA
+294 
-306 SLVGSSSHFTNVLY
+306 
-320 TASSPRTE
+320 
-328 SSNGSKF
+328 
-335 LASHKIGGFD
+335 
-345 YTQQTASSPD
+345 
-355 IICPSI
+355 
-361 LLGEVV
+361 
-367 VWRIMLCTNVSLE
+367 
-380 SQSDLQSA
+380 
-388 VDTFLSTRT
+388 
-397 AVVAMG
+397 
-403 KAHRRWTKLFSV
+403 
-415 LQCRASLL
+415 
-423 LQLLPET
+423 
-430 SVHPVLP
+430 
-437 TALIVRARFPKPE
+437 
-450 KLQRQKPAP
+450 
-459 RAATRPTNL
+459 
-468 PPEISPPENA
+468 
-478 ARAGEASGVFFAPR
+478 
-492 STRDAT
+492 
-498 RDLFYI
+498 
-504 SYSFLMDTTKLPQ
+504 MDTTKLPQ

-580 RPDNPS
+580 RPNNPS
-586 VVAATTESF
+586 IVAATTESF

-602 VSVTLGILILLVVI
+602 VSVSELRSLVFSIVKQ
-616 ICLPILSYFLLLFL
+616 ILSTSGKVSSAVSGNTWYFDSACCNHMSPDSQLFSSVI
-630 LLMLLLFKLLM
+630 
-641 ARTFL
+641 
-646 PTILVLFPLLH
+646 PTTHAPLIQTANGSYISANH
-657 CLSSDTYLIPNLT
+657 TDSVSTPTLSLSDTYLILNLT

-883 TQGTIIQRSCAG
+883 TQGTIIQRSCVG

-952 FERLYGTPASYSSLR
+952 FECLYGTPTSYYSLR
-967 VFGCACF
+967 IFGYACF

-999 EHKGY
+999 EHK
-1004 RCWDPISQR
+1004 
-1013 LRISRHVVFWEHTMF
+1013 
-1028 NSLSKFT
+1028 
-1035 TCSTPSF
+1035 
-1042 FTNPSLPLFPISPA
+1042 
-1056 DSPTSPLAPP
+1056 
-1066 LAVDPVLDQTPDL
+1066 
-1079 PLAAPPADSP
+1079 
-1089 ASPQEPAPPVD
+1089 
-1100 PVTDQP
+1100 
-1106 PLLPLRRSD
+1106 
-1115 RVRAP
+1115 
-1120 PAHLRDYSCFSAV
+1120 AV

-1172 LPHGKSAIGCK
+1172 LPPGKSAIGCK

-1268 YSDYP
+1268 YSDCP

-1298 SIVHQFGFS
+1298 NIVHQFGFS

-1407 NARLTPLDGTPLS
+1407 NARLTPLDGTPLC

-1475 FHGLHFSAHSTLDLC
+1475 FHGLHFSAHSTLDL
-1490 AYSDAD
+1490 Y
-1496 WAGDPTDRRSTTGFC
+1496 
-1511 FFLGDS
+1511 S

>member
-1 MKQNCGKEVHI
+1 MDKNELPKTVTTILNGHNYILWSQDMRSFLKGHRLWRYVTGEIQAPVRSKDEEDTKFADRLEDWDCKNHQIITWFRHSTVPSIHQQFGRYENAKDVWDLLSRHYTTAGLSHEYQLWGLLVNMKQTPRQPINEFLSGMQSIWDQMEQSTHI
-12 SESRSLQLKFVNNLS
+12 VKDPADAAILATKRDQFHLIHQLLSHETRLRTLQ
-27 LPVFTGARIEGED
+27 P
-40 LNGSNIQVALIDA
+40 
-53 LTGQTVITE
+53 
-62 PESLAKV
+62 
-69 EIVVLEG
+69 
-76 DFDGD
+76 
-81 ENDNWTGEEF
+81 
-91 KNNIVREREGK
+91 
-102 KPLLT
+102 
-107 GDAFVNLKEGTGV
+107 
-120 VGEISFTDNSSWTR
+120 
-134 SRRFR
+134 
-139 LGARVV
+139 
-145 DKIDGTS
+145 
-152 IREAKTES
+152 
-160 FIVRDHRG
+160 
-168 ELYKKHHPSNLFDEV
+168 HHPD
-183 WRLEKIGKDGAF
+183 A
-195 HKRLS
+195 
-200 QENISTVK
+200 
-208 DFLTLL
+208 
-214 FIDSP
+214 
-219 RLRNILGTGMSA
+219 
-231 KMWEV
+231 
-236 TVEHA
+236 
-241 RTCVLDD
+241 VL
-248 KKMFLYCPR
+248 
-257 TSQPKTGVVF
+257 
-267 NVVGQVM
+267 
-274 GLLSECQYADAH
+274 
-286 NLVISAFE
+286 
-294 HWEDVVSFDDEA
+294 
-306 SLVGSSSHFTNVLY
+306 
-320 TASSPRTE
+320 
-328 SSNGSKF
+328 
-335 LASHKIGGFD
+335 
-345 YTQQTASSPD
+345 
-355 IICPSI
+355 
-361 LLGEVV
+361 
-367 VWRIMLCTNVSLE
+367 
-380 SQSDLQSA
+380 
-388 VDTFLSTRT
+388 
-397 AVVAMG
+397 
-403 KAHRRWTKLFSV
+403 
-415 LQCRASLL
+415 
-423 LQLLPET
+423 
-430 SVHPVLP
+430 
-437 TALIVRARFPKPE
+437 
-450 KLQRQKPAP
+450 
-459 RAATRPTNL
+459 AT
-468 PPEISPPENA
+468 A
-478 ARAGEASGVFFAPR
+478 ARPS
-492 STRDAT
+492 S
-498 RDLFYI
+498 
-504 SYSFLMDTTKLPQ
+504 
-517 TVIAA
+517 
-522 HPSSSSRNGSK
+522 SSSSRNGPK
-533 YCKNCYQQGHLLFE
+533 YCKNCHKQGHLLAE
-547 CPTVQCRYCHKIG
+547 CPTIQCRYCHKIG

-568 RPPKPSHSRTLP
+568 KPPKPGQSGILP
-580 RPDNPS
+580 RPVNHS
-586 VVAATTESF
+586 VAAAAEDS
-595 SAPSLSY
+595 SSDPSLSSIP
-602 VSVTLGILILLVVI
+602 VSELGPMVFTMVKQFLSSSDKVSSAVSGNTWYFDSACCNHMSPDSQLFSSIIPTTHTPLIQTANGSHLAASHTGSVSTSTLSL
-616 ICLPILSYFLLLFL
+616 
-630 LLMLLLFKLLM
+630 
-641 ARTFL
+641 
-646 PTILVLFPLLH
+646 
-657 CLSSDTYLIPNLT
+657 SDTYLIPNLT

-683 YDLWFGSSGC
+683 FDLWFGSSGC

-716 TSLHLPST
+716 TSLHLPTTS
-724 PTPPPS
+724 TPPPS
-730 QVAHTASVFP
+730 HVAHTASVFP

-746 RLGHVSVQKLR
+746 RL
-757 SLVSSGFLG
+757 
-766 QVKHDSVDC
+766 
-775 VSCQLAKQPA
+775 
-785 LSFTNSDSSSH
+785 
-796 ASFDLI
+796 
-802 HSDIWGPS
+802 
-810 PTATVGGSKY
+810 
-820 FVIFVD
+820 
-826 DFSRYTW
+826 
-833 IYLMHNRSELAQ
+833 
-845 IYRTFAQMISTQFS
+845 
-859 KTIKIFRTDNA
+859 
-870 MEYRDSQFLDFIH
+870 
-883 TQGTIIQRSCAG
+883 G

-1056 DSPTSPLAPP
+1056 DSPVSPLAPP

-1079 PLAAPPADSP
+1079 PLAAPPVDSP

-1100 PVTDQP
+1100 PVTDQT

-1115 RVRAP
+1115 R
-1120 PAHLRDYSCFSAV
+1120 
-1133 LSLHEPHTY
+1133 
-1142 REACTNPLWQQAMTE
+1142 QAMTE

-1268 YSDYP
+1268 YSDCP

-1336 TGDDHS
+1336 TRDDHS

-1383 KYASDLLSRAGLT
+1383 
-1396 DTKVV
+1396 
-1401 STPLEM
+1401 
-1407 NARLTPLDGTPLS
+1407 N

>member
-1 MKQNCGKEVHI
+1 
-12 SESRSLQLKFVNNLS
+12 LS
-27 LPVFTGARIEGED
+27 I
-40 LNGSNIQVALIDA
+40 
-53 LTGQTVITE
+53 
-62 PESLAKV
+62 
-69 EIVVLEG
+69 
-76 DFDGD
+76 
-81 ENDNWTGEEF
+81 
-91 KNNIVREREGK
+91 
-102 KPLLT
+102 
-107 GDAFVNLKEGTGV
+107 
-120 VGEISFTDNSSWTR
+120 
-134 SRRFR
+134 
-139 LGARVV
+139 
-145 DKIDGTS
+145 
-152 IREAKTES
+152 
-160 FIVRDHRG
+160 
-168 ELYKKHHPSNLFDEV
+168 
-183 WRLEKIGKDGAF
+183 
-195 HKRLS
+195 
-200 QENISTVK
+200 
-208 DFLTLL
+208 
-214 FIDSP
+214 
-219 RLRNILGTGMSA
+219 
-231 KMWEV
+231 
-236 TVEHA
+236 
-241 RTCVLDD
+241 
-248 KKMFLYCPR
+248 
-257 TSQPKTGVVF
+257 
-267 NVVGQVM
+267 
-274 GLLSECQYADAH
+274 
-286 NLVISAFE
+286 
-294 HWEDVVSFDDEA
+294 
-306 SLVGSSSHFTNVLY
+306 
-320 TASSPRTE
+320 
-328 SSNGSKF
+328 
-335 LASHKIGGFD
+335 
-345 YTQQTASSPD
+345 
-355 IICPSI
+355 
-361 LLGEVV
+361 
-367 VWRIMLCTNVSLE
+367 
-380 SQSDLQSA
+380 
-388 VDTFLSTRT
+388 
-397 AVVAMG
+397 
-403 KAHRRWTKLFSV
+403 
-415 LQCRASLL
+415 
-423 LQLLPET
+423 
-430 SVHPVLP
+430 
-437 TALIVRARFPKPE
+437 
-450 KLQRQKPAP
+450 
-459 RAATRPTNL
+459 
-468 PPEISPPENA
+468 
-478 ARAGEASGVFFAPR
+478 
-492 STRDAT
+492 
-498 RDLFYI
+498 
-504 SYSFLMDTTKLPQ
+504 
-517 TVIAA
+517 
-522 HPSSSSRNGSK
+522 
-533 YCKNCYQQGHLLFE
+533 
-547 CPTVQCRYCHKIG
+547 
-560 HIVYNCPT
+560 
-568 RPPKPSHSRTLP
+568 
-580 RPDNPS
+580 
-586 VVAATTESF
+586 
-595 SAPSLSY
+595 
-602 VSVTLGILILLVVI
+602 
-616 ICLPILSYFLLLFL
+616 
-630 LLMLLLFKLLM
+630 
-641 ARTFL
+641 
-646 PTILVLFPLLH
+646 
-657 CLSSDTYLIPNLT
+657 
-670 LNLISVGQLCELG
+670 
-683 YDLWFGSSGC
+683 
-693 RVQDPRTNQVL
+693 
-704 GTGRRVGRMFEL
+704 
-716 TSLHLPST
+716 
-724 PTPPPS
+724 
-730 QVAHTASVFP
+730 
-740 LSLWHL
+740 WHL
-746 RLGHVSVQKLR
+746 RLGHVSIQKLR

-916 FLISASCPERFW
+916 FLISASCPEHFW

-952 FERLYGTPASYSSLR
+952 FECLYGTPASYSSLR

-1035 TCSTPSF
+1035 TRSTPSF

-1056 DSPTSPLAPP
+1056 DSPASLAPP
-1066 LAVDPVLDQTPDL
+1066 FAVDPVLDQTPDL
-1079 PLAAPPADSP
+1079 PFADPSADSP
-1089 ASPQEPAPPVD
+1089 ASPQQLAPPVD
-1100 PVTDQP
+1100 PVTDQT

-1172 LPHGKSAIGCK
+1172 LPPGKSAIGCK

-1219 FAPVAR
+1219 FAHVAR

-1268 YSDYP
+1268 YSDCP
-1273 DKVCLLRRALYGLKQ
+1273 NKVCLLRRALYGLKQ

-1407 NARLTPLDGTPLS
+1407 NARLTPLDGTPLR
-1420 DATLYR
+1420 DATFYR

-1461 AAVLHILRYIKGTM
+1461 AAVLHILRYIKGTI

-1549 ALRWLLEDMGV
+1549 ALCWLLEDMGV

-1570 DNRSAIQI
+1570 DNHSAIQI

-1606 LHLLPVSSSD
+1606 LHLFPVSSSD

-1630 FRDLVSKLKMASV
+1630 FRDLVSKLKLASV

>member
-1 MKQNCGKEVHI
+1 MVKQFLSSSDKVSSAVSGNTWYFDSACCNHM
-12 SESRSLQLKFVNNLS
+12 SPDSQLFSSIIPTTHAPLIQTANGSHLAASHTGSVSTSTLS
-27 LPVFTGARIEGED
+27 L
-40 LNGSNIQVALIDA
+40 
-53 LTGQTVITE
+53 
-62 PESLAKV
+62 
-69 EIVVLEG
+69 
-76 DFDGD
+76 
-81 ENDNWTGEEF
+81 
-91 KNNIVREREGK
+91 
-102 KPLLT
+102 
-107 GDAFVNLKEGTGV
+107 
-120 VGEISFTDNSSWTR
+120 
-134 SRRFR
+134 
-139 LGARVV
+139 
-145 DKIDGTS
+145 
-152 IREAKTES
+152 
-160 FIVRDHRG
+160 
-168 ELYKKHHPSNLFDEV
+168 
-183 WRLEKIGKDGAF
+183 
-195 HKRLS
+195 
-200 QENISTVK
+200 
-208 DFLTLL
+208 
-214 FIDSP
+214 
-219 RLRNILGTGMSA
+219 
-231 KMWEV
+231 
-236 TVEHA
+236 
-241 RTCVLDD
+241 
-248 KKMFLYCPR
+248 
-257 TSQPKTGVVF
+257 
-267 NVVGQVM
+267 
-274 GLLSECQYADAH
+274 
-286 NLVISAFE
+286 
-294 HWEDVVSFDDEA
+294 
-306 SLVGSSSHFTNVLY
+306 
-320 TASSPRTE
+320 
-328 SSNGSKF
+328 
-335 LASHKIGGFD
+335 
-345 YTQQTASSPD
+345 
-355 IICPSI
+355 
-361 LLGEVV
+361 
-367 VWRIMLCTNVSLE
+367 
-380 SQSDLQSA
+380 
-388 VDTFLSTRT
+388 
-397 AVVAMG
+397 
-403 KAHRRWTKLFSV
+403 
-415 LQCRASLL
+415 
-423 LQLLPET
+423 
-430 SVHPVLP
+430 
-437 TALIVRARFPKPE
+437 
-450 KLQRQKPAP
+450 
-459 RAATRPTNL
+459 
-468 PPEISPPENA
+468 
-478 ARAGEASGVFFAPR
+478 
-492 STRDAT
+492 
-498 RDLFYI
+498 
-504 SYSFLMDTTKLPQ
+504 
-517 TVIAA
+517 
-522 HPSSSSRNGSK
+522 
-533 YCKNCYQQGHLLFE
+533 
-547 CPTVQCRYCHKIG
+547 
-560 HIVYNCPT
+560 
-568 RPPKPSHSRTLP
+568 
-580 RPDNPS
+580 
-586 VVAATTESF
+586 
-595 SAPSLSY
+595 
-602 VSVTLGILILLVVI
+602 
-616 ICLPILSYFLLLFL
+616 
-630 LLMLLLFKLLM
+630 
-641 ARTFL
+641 
-646 PTILVLFPLLH
+646 
-657 CLSSDTYLIPNLT
+657 SDTYLIPNLT

-683 YDLWFGSSGC
+683 FDLWFGSSGC

-716 TSLHLPST
+716 TSLHLPTTS
-724 PTPPPS
+724 TPPPS
-730 QVAHTASVFP
+730 HIAHTASVFP

-757 SLVSSGFLG
+757 TLISSGFLG

-785 LSFTNSDSSSH
+785 LSFNNSDSFSH

-833 IYLMHNRSELAQ
+833 IYLMHNRSELSQ

-1056 DSPTSPLAPP
+1056 DSPVSPLALP
-1066 LAVDPVLDQTPDL
+1066 LAVDPVLDQTHDL

-1100 PVTDQP
+1100 PVIDQTH
-1106 PLLPLRRSD
+1106 LLPLRRSD

-1225 ITSVRSLLAIAAV
+1225 ITSVRSLLAITAV

-1268 YSDYP
+1268 YSDCP
-1273 DKVCLLRRALYGLKQ
+1273 DKVCILRRALYGLKQ

-1298 SIVHQFGFS
+1298 SI
-1307 SSSHDTALFI
+1307 
-1317 RRSDKG
+1317 
-1323 MILLLLYVDDMII
+1323 
-1336 TGDDHS
+1336 
-1342 GISDFKLFLHQQFEM
+1342 
-1357 KDLGHLSY
+1357 
-1365 FLGLEV
+1365 
-1371 SSDSTGYYLSQA
+1371 A

-1401 STPLEM
+1401 SIPLEM

-1461 AAVLHILRYIKGTM
+1461 AAVIHILRYIKGTM

-1549 ALRWLLEDMGV
+1549 ALRWLLEDMGL

-1606 LHLLPVSSSD
+1606 LHLLPISSSD

-1643 KPP
+1643 RPP

>member
-1 MKQNCGKEVHI
+1 
-12 SESRSLQLKFVNNLS
+12 
-27 LPVFTGARIEGED
+27 
-40 LNGSNIQVALIDA
+40 
-53 LTGQTVITE
+53 
-62 PESLAKV
+62 
-69 EIVVLEG
+69 
-76 DFDGD
+76 
-81 ENDNWTGEEF
+81 
-91 KNNIVREREGK
+91 
-102 KPLLT
+102 
-107 GDAFVNLKEGTGV
+107 
-120 VGEISFTDNSSWTR
+120 
-134 SRRFR
+134 
-139 LGARVV
+139 
-145 DKIDGTS
+145 
-152 IREAKTES
+152 
-160 FIVRDHRG
+160 
-168 ELYKKHHPSNLFDEV
+168 
-183 WRLEKIGKDGAF
+183 
-195 HKRLS
+195 
-200 QENISTVK
+200 
-208 DFLTLL
+208 
-214 FIDSP
+214 
-219 RLRNILGTGMSA
+219 
-231 KMWEV
+231 
-236 TVEHA
+236 
-241 RTCVLDD
+241 
-248 KKMFLYCPR
+248 
-257 TSQPKTGVVF
+257 
-267 NVVGQVM
+267 
-274 GLLSECQYADAH
+274 
-286 NLVISAFE
+286 
-294 HWEDVVSFDDEA
+294 
-306 SLVGSSSHFTNVLY
+306 
-320 TASSPRTE
+320 
-328 SSNGSKF
+328 
-335 LASHKIGGFD
+335 
-345 YTQQTASSPD
+345 
-355 IICPSI
+355 
-361 LLGEVV
+361 
-367 VWRIMLCTNVSLE
+367 
-380 SQSDLQSA
+380 
-388 VDTFLSTRT
+388 
-397 AVVAMG
+397 
-403 KAHRRWTKLFSV
+403 
-415 LQCRASLL
+415 
-423 LQLLPET
+423 
-430 SVHPVLP
+430 
-437 TALIVRARFPKPE
+437 
-450 KLQRQKPAP
+450 
-459 RAATRPTNL
+459 
-468 PPEISPPENA
+468 
-478 ARAGEASGVFFAPR
+478 
-492 STRDAT
+492 
-498 RDLFYI
+498 
-504 SYSFLMDTTKLPQ
+504 MDTTKLPQ

-522 HPSSSSRNGSK
+522 HPSFSSRNGSK

-547 CPTVQCRYCHKIG
+547 CPTVRCRYCHKIG

-602 VSVTLGILILLVVI
+602 VSVSELRSLVFSIVKQ
-616 ICLPILSYFLLLFL
+616 ILSTSGKVSSAVSGNTWYFDSACCNHMSPDSQLFSSVIL
-630 LLMLLLFKLLM
+630 TTHAPLIQT
-641 ARTFL
+641 ANGSYISANHTGSVST
-646 PTILVLFPLLH
+646 PT
-657 CLSSDTYLIPNLT
+657 LSLSDTYLIPNLT
-670 LNLISVGQLCELG
+670 LNLISIGQLCELG

-810 PTATVGGSKY
+810 PTATIGGSKY

-845 IYRTFAQMISTQFS
+845 IYRTFAQMISIQFS
-859 KTIKIFRTDNA
+859 KTIKIFHTDNA

-916 FLISASCPERFW
+916 FLISASCPECFW

-952 FERLYGTPASYSSLR
+952 FECLYGTPASYSSLR

-1035 TCSTPSF
+1035 TCFTPSF

-1056 DSPTSPLAPP
+1056 DSPASPLAPP

-1089 ASPQEPAPPVD
+1089 ASPQQLAPPVD
-1100 PVTDQP
+1100 PVTDQT

-1142 REACTNPLWQQAMTE
+1142 REACTNPLWQQVMTE

-1172 LPHGKSAIGCK
+1172 LPPGKSAIGCK

-1189 TKSDGSIERY
+1189 TKSDGSIER
-1199 KARLVAKGYAQE
+1199 
-1211 YGIDYEET
+1211 
-1219 FAPVAR
+1219 
-1225 ITSVRSLLAIAAV
+1225 LLAIAAV

-1268 YSDYP
+1268 YSDCP

-1407 NARLTPLDGTPLS
+1407 NARLTPLDGTPLR

-1426 QLVGSLVYLTVTR
+1426 QLVGSLVYLT
-1439 PDIAHAVH
+1439 
-1447 LVSQFLSAPHSTHY
+1447 
-1461 AAVLHILRYIKGTM
+1461 GTM

-1583 FHERTKHI
+1583 FHKLTKHI

>member
-1 MKQNCGKEVHI
+1 MDKNELPKTVTTILNGHNYVLWSQDMRSFLKGHRLWRYVTGEIQVPVRSKDEEDTKFADRLEDWDCKNHQIITWFRHSTVPSIHQQFGRYENAKDVWDLLSRHYTTAGLSHEYQLWGLLVNMKQTPRQPINEFLSGMQSIWDQMEQSTHI
-12 SESRSLQLKFVNNLS
+12 VKD
-27 LPVFTGARIEGED
+27 PED
-40 LNGSNIQVALIDA
+40 AAILATKRDQFHLIQFLMA
-53 LTGQTVITE
+53 LTSEFE
-62 PESLAKV
+62 PVRATLLQQVPLPTLA
-69 EIVVLEG
+69 
-76 DFDGD
+76 FAMSQ
-81 ENDNWTGEEF
+81 
-91 KNNIVREREGK
+91 
-102 KPLLT
+102 LLSH
-107 GDAFVNLKEGTGV
+107 E
-120 VGEISFTDNSSWTR
+120 TR
-134 SRRFR
+134 LRT
-139 LGARVV
+139 LQP
-145 DKIDGTS
+145 
-152 IREAKTES
+152 
-160 FIVRDHRG
+160 
-168 ELYKKHHPSNLFDEV
+168 HHPD
-183 WRLEKIGKDGAF
+183 A
-195 HKRLS
+195 
-200 QENISTVK
+200 
-208 DFLTLL
+208 
-214 FIDSP
+214 
-219 RLRNILGTGMSA
+219 
-231 KMWEV
+231 
-236 TVEHA
+236 
-241 RTCVLDD
+241 VLA
-248 KKMFLYCPR
+248 
-257 TSQPKTGVVF
+257 TT
-267 NVVGQVM
+267 
-274 GLLSECQYADAH
+274 
-286 NLVISAFE
+286 
-294 HWEDVVSFDDEA
+294 
-306 SLVGSSSHFTNVLY
+306 
-320 TASSPRTE
+320 
-328 SSNGSKF
+328 
-335 LASHKIGGFD
+335 
-345 YTQQTASSPD
+345 
-355 IICPSI
+355 
-361 LLGEVV
+361 
-367 VWRIMLCTNVSLE
+367 
-380 SQSDLQSA
+380 
-388 VDTFLSTRT
+388 
-397 AVVAMG
+397 
-403 KAHRRWTKLFSV
+403 
-415 LQCRASLL
+415 
-423 LQLLPET
+423 
-430 SVHPVLP
+430 
-437 TALIVRARFPKPE
+437 
-450 KLQRQKPAP
+450 
-459 RAATRPTNL
+459 TRP
-468 PPEISPPENA
+468 S
-478 ARAGEASGVFFAPR
+478 S
-492 STRDAT
+492 
-498 RDLFYI
+498 
-504 SYSFLMDTTKLPQ
+504 
-517 TVIAA
+517 
-522 HPSSSSRNGSK
+522 SSSSRNGPK
-533 YCKNCYQQGHLLFE
+533 YCKNCHKQGHLLAE
-547 CPTVQCRYCHKIG
+547 CPIIQCRYCHKIG
-560 HIVYNCPT
+560 HIIYNCPT
-568 RPPKPSHSRTLP
+568 KPPKPGQSGILP
-580 RPDNPS
+580 RPVTHS
-586 VVAATTESF
+586 VAVAAEDSP
-595 SAPSLSY
+595 SDPSLSSIP
-602 VSVTLGILILLVVI
+602 VSELGPMVFTMVKQFLSSSDKVSSAVSGNTWYFDSACCNHMSPDSQLFSSIIPTTHAPLIQTANGSHLAASHNGSVSTSTLSL
-616 ICLPILSYFLLLFL
+616 
-630 LLMLLLFKLLM
+630 
-641 ARTFL
+641 
-646 PTILVLFPLLH
+646 
-657 CLSSDTYLIPNLT
+657 SDTYLIPNLT

-683 YDLWFGSSGC
+683 FDLWFGSSGC

-716 TSLHLPST
+716 TSLHLPTTS
-724 PTPPPS
+724 TPPPS
-730 QVAHTASVFP
+730 HVAPTASVFP

-757 SLVSSGFLG
+757 TLISSGFLG

-785 LSFTNSDSSSH
+785 LSFNNSDSFSH

-833 IYLMHNRSELAQ
+833 IYLMHNRSELSQ

-979 HEHSKLE
+979 HEHSKLD

-1089 ASPQEPAPPVD
+1089 ASPQESAPPVD

-1120 PAHLRDYSCFSAV
+1120 PTHLRDYSCFSAV

-1250 AFLNGDLT
+1250 AFLNGELT

-1268 YSDYP
+1268 YSDCS

-1371 SSDSTGYYLSQA
+1371 SYDSTGYYLSQA
-1383 KYASDLLSRAGLT
+1383 KYASDLLSRTGLT

-1407 NARLTPLDGTPLS
+1407 NARLTPLDGTPLN

-1560 THSSPTVIHC
+1560 THSSPTIIHC

-1630 FRDLVSKLKMASV
+1630 FRDLISKLKMASF

>member
-1 MKQNCGKEVHI
+1 MDKNELPKTVTTILNGHNYVLWSQDMRSFLKGHRLWRYVTGEIQVPVRSKDEEDTKFADCLEDWDCKNHQIITWFRHSTVPSIHQQFGRYENAKDVWDLLSRHYTTAGLSHEYQLWGLLVNMKQTPRQPINEFLSGMQSIWDQMEQSTHI
-12 SESRSLQLKFVNNLS
+12 VKDPADAAILATKRDQFHL
-27 LPVFTGARIEGED
+27 
-40 LNGSNIQVALIDA
+40 IQFLMA
-53 LTGQTVITE
+53 LTSEFE
-62 PESLAKV
+62 PVRATLLQQV
-69 EIVVLEG
+69 PLPTLE
-76 DFDGD
+76 FAMSQ
-81 ENDNWTGEEF
+81 
-91 KNNIVREREGK
+91 
-102 KPLLT
+102 LLSH
-107 GDAFVNLKEGTGV
+107 E
-120 VGEISFTDNSSWTR
+120 TR
-134 SRRFR
+134 LRT
-139 LGARVV
+139 LQP
-145 DKIDGTS
+145 
-152 IREAKTES
+152 
-160 FIVRDHRG
+160 
-168 ELYKKHHPSNLFDEV
+168 HHP
-183 WRLEKIGKDGAF
+183 
-195 HKRLS
+195 
-200 QENISTVK
+200 
-208 DFLTLL
+208 
-214 FIDSP
+214 
-219 RLRNILGTGMSA
+219 
-231 KMWEV
+231 
-236 TVEHA
+236 
-241 RTCVLDD
+241 
-248 KKMFLYCPR
+248 
-257 TSQPKTGVVF
+257 
-267 NVVGQVM
+267 
-274 GLLSECQYADAH
+274 DA
-286 NLVISAFE
+286 
-294 HWEDVVSFDDEA
+294 
-306 SLVGSSSHFTNVLY
+306 
-320 TASSPRTE
+320 
-328 SSNGSKF
+328 
-335 LASHKIGGFD
+335 
-345 YTQQTASSPD
+345 
-355 IICPSI
+355 
-361 LLGEVV
+361 
-367 VWRIMLCTNVSLE
+367 
-380 SQSDLQSA
+380 
-388 VDTFLSTRT
+388 
-397 AVVAMG
+397 
-403 KAHRRWTKLFSV
+403 
-415 LQCRASLL
+415 
-423 LQLLPET
+423 
-430 SVHPVLP
+430 
-437 TALIVRARFPKPE
+437 
-450 KLQRQKPAP
+450 
-459 RAATRPTNL
+459 
-468 PPEISPPENA
+468 
-478 ARAGEASGVFFAPR
+478 
-492 STRDAT
+492 
-498 RDLFYI
+498 
-504 SYSFLMDTTKLPQ
+504 
-517 TVIAA
+517 
-522 HPSSSSRNGSK
+522 
-533 YCKNCYQQGHLLFE
+533 GHLLAE
-547 CPTVQCRYCHKIG
+547 CPTIQCRYCHKIG

-568 RPPKPSHSRTLP
+568 KPPKPGQSGILP
-580 RPDNPS
+580 RPVNHS
-586 VVAATTESF
+586 VAVAAEDSP
-595 SAPSLSY
+595 SDPSLSSIP
-602 VSVTLGILILLVVI
+602 VSELGPMVFTMVKQFLSSSDKVSSTVSGNTWYFDSACCNHMSPDSQLFSSIIPTTHAPLIQTANGSHLAASHTGSVSTSTLSL
-616 ICLPILSYFLLLFL
+616 
-630 LLMLLLFKLLM
+630 
-641 ARTFL
+641 
-646 PTILVLFPLLH
+646 
-657 CLSSDTYLIPNLT
+657 SDTYLIPNLT

-683 YDLWFGSSGC
+683 FDLWFGSSGC
-693 RVQDPRTNQVL
+693 RVQDPRTNQ
-704 GTGRRVGRMFEL
+704 
-716 TSLHLPST
+716 
-724 PTPPPS
+724 
-730 QVAHTASVFP
+730 
-740 LSLWHL
+740 
-746 RLGHVSVQKLR
+746 
-757 SLVSSGFLG
+757 
-766 QVKHDSVDC
+766 
-775 VSCQLAKQPA
+775 PA
-785 LSFTNSDSSSH
+785 LSFNNSDSFSH

-833 IYLMHNRSELAQ
+833 IYLMHNRSELSQ

-1056 DSPTSPLAPP
+1056 DSPTSP
-1066 LAVDPVLDQTPDL
+1066 
-1079 PLAAPPADSP
+1079 
-1089 ASPQEPAPPVD
+1089 QEPAPPVD

-1250 AFLNGDLT
+1250 VFLNGDLT

-1268 YSDYP
+1268 YSDCP

>member
-1 MKQNCGKEVHI
+1 MDKNELPKTVTTILNGHNYVLWSQDMRSFLKGHRLWRYVTGEIQVPVRSKDEEDTKFADRLEDWDCKNHQIITWFRHSTVPSIHQQFGRYENAKDVWDLLSRHYTTAGLSHEYQLWGLLVNMKQTPRQPINEFLSGMQSIWDQMEQSTHI
-12 SESRSLQLKFVNNLS
+12 VKDPADAAILATKRDQFHL
-27 LPVFTGARIEGED
+27 
-40 LNGSNIQVALIDA
+40 IQFLMA
-53 LTGQTVITE
+53 LTSEFE
-62 PESLAKV
+62 PVRATLLQQV
-69 EIVVLEG
+69 PLPTLE
-76 DFDGD
+76 FAMSQ
-81 ENDNWTGEEF
+81 
-91 KNNIVREREGK
+91 
-102 KPLLT
+102 LLSH
-107 GDAFVNLKEGTGV
+107 E
-120 VGEISFTDNSSWTR
+120 TR
-134 SRRFR
+134 LRT
-139 LGARVV
+139 LQP
-145 DKIDGTS
+145 
-152 IREAKTES
+152 
-160 FIVRDHRG
+160 
-168 ELYKKHHPSNLFDEV
+168 HHPD
-183 WRLEKIGKDGAF
+183 A
-195 HKRLS
+195 
-200 QENISTVK
+200 
-208 DFLTLL
+208 
-214 FIDSP
+214 
-219 RLRNILGTGMSA
+219 
-231 KMWEV
+231 
-236 TVEHA
+236 
-241 RTCVLDD
+241 VLA
-248 KKMFLYCPR
+248 
-257 TSQPKTGVVF
+257 T
-267 NVVGQVM
+267 
-274 GLLSECQYADAH
+274 
-286 NLVISAFE
+286 
-294 HWEDVVSFDDEA
+294 
-306 SLVGSSSHFTNVLY
+306 
-320 TASSPRTE
+320 
-328 SSNGSKF
+328 
-335 LASHKIGGFD
+335 
-345 YTQQTASSPD
+345 
-355 IICPSI
+355 
-361 LLGEVV
+361 
-367 VWRIMLCTNVSLE
+367 
-380 SQSDLQSA
+380 
-388 VDTFLSTRT
+388 
-397 AVVAMG
+397 
-403 KAHRRWTKLFSV
+403 
-415 LQCRASLL
+415 
-423 LQLLPET
+423 
-430 SVHPVLP
+430 
-437 TALIVRARFPKPE
+437 
-450 KLQRQKPAP
+450 
-459 RAATRPTNL
+459 ATRP
-468 PPEISPPENA
+468 S
-478 ARAGEASGVFFAPR
+478 S
-492 STRDAT
+492 
-498 RDLFYI
+498 
-504 SYSFLMDTTKLPQ
+504 
-517 TVIAA
+517 
-522 HPSSSSRNGSK
+522 SSSSRNGPK
-533 YCKNCYQQGHLLFE
+533 YCKNCHKQGHLLAE
-547 CPTVQCRYCHKIG
+547 CPTIQCRYCHKIG

-568 RPPKPSHSRTLP
+568 KPPKPGQSGILP
-580 RPDNPS
+580 RPVNHS
-586 VVAATTESF
+586 VAVAAEDSP
-595 SAPSLSY
+595 SDPSLSSIP
-602 VSVTLGILILLVVI
+602 VSELGPMVFTMVKQFLSSSDKVSSAVSGNTWYFDSACCNHMSPDSQLFSSIIPTTHAPLIQTANGSHLAASHTGSVSTSTLSL
-616 ICLPILSYFLLLFL
+616 
-630 LLMLLLFKLLM
+630 
-641 ARTFL
+641 
-646 PTILVLFPLLH
+646 
-657 CLSSDTYLIPNLT
+657 SDTYLIPNLT

-683 YDLWFGSSGC
+683 FDLWFGSSGC
-693 RVQDPRTNQVL
+693 RVQDPRTNQ
-704 GTGRRVGRMFEL
+704 
-716 TSLHLPST
+716 
-724 PTPPPS
+724 
-730 QVAHTASVFP
+730 
-740 LSLWHL
+740 
-746 RLGHVSVQKLR
+746 
-757 SLVSSGFLG
+757 
-766 QVKHDSVDC
+766 
-775 VSCQLAKQPA
+775 PA
-785 LSFTNSDSSSH
+785 LSFNNSDSFSH

-833 IYLMHNRSELAQ
+833 IYLMHNRSELSQ

-1268 YSDYP
+1268 YSDCP

-1307 SSSHDTALFI
+1307 SSSHDTTLFI
-1317 RRSDKG
+1317 RRSDK
-1323 MILLLLYVDDMII
+1323 
-1336 TGDDHS
+1336 
-1342 GISDFKLFLHQQFEM
+1342 
-1357 KDLGHLSY
+1357 
-1365 FLGLEV
+1365 GLEV

>member
-1 MKQNCGKEVHI
+1 
-12 SESRSLQLKFVNNLS
+12 
-27 LPVFTGARIEGED
+27 
-40 LNGSNIQVALIDA
+40 
-53 LTGQTVITE
+53 
-62 PESLAKV
+62 
-69 EIVVLEG
+69 
-76 DFDGD
+76 
-81 ENDNWTGEEF
+81 
-91 KNNIVREREGK
+91 
-102 KPLLT
+102 
-107 GDAFVNLKEGTGV
+107 
-120 VGEISFTDNSSWTR
+120 
-134 SRRFR
+134 
-139 LGARVV
+139 
-145 DKIDGTS
+145 
-152 IREAKTES
+152 
-160 FIVRDHRG
+160 
-168 ELYKKHHPSNLFDEV
+168 
-183 WRLEKIGKDGAF
+183 
-195 HKRLS
+195 
-200 QENISTVK
+200 
-208 DFLTLL
+208 
-214 FIDSP
+214 
-219 RLRNILGTGMSA
+219 
-231 KMWEV
+231 
-236 TVEHA
+236 
-241 RTCVLDD
+241 
-248 KKMFLYCPR
+248 
-257 TSQPKTGVVF
+257 
-267 NVVGQVM
+267 
-274 GLLSECQYADAH
+274 
-286 NLVISAFE
+286 
-294 HWEDVVSFDDEA
+294 
-306 SLVGSSSHFTNVLY
+306 
-320 TASSPRTE
+320 
-328 SSNGSKF
+328 
-335 LASHKIGGFD
+335 
-345 YTQQTASSPD
+345 
-355 IICPSI
+355 
-361 LLGEVV
+361 
-367 VWRIMLCTNVSLE
+367 
-380 SQSDLQSA
+380 
-388 VDTFLSTRT
+388 
-397 AVVAMG
+397 
-403 KAHRRWTKLFSV
+403 
-415 LQCRASLL
+415 
-423 LQLLPET
+423 
-430 SVHPVLP
+430 
-437 TALIVRARFPKPE
+437 
-450 KLQRQKPAP
+450 
-459 RAATRPTNL
+459 
-468 PPEISPPENA
+468 
-478 ARAGEASGVFFAPR
+478 
-492 STRDAT
+492 
-498 RDLFYI
+498 
-504 SYSFLMDTTKLPQ
+504 MDTTKLPQ

-547 CPTVQCRYCHKIG
+547 CPTVECRYCHKIG

-586 VVAATTESF
+586 VVAATTASF

-602 VSVTLGILILLVVI
+602 VSVSALRSLVFSIVKQ
-616 ICLPILSYFLLLFL
+616 ILSTSGKVSSAVSGNTWYFDSACCNHMSPDSQLFSSVI
-630 LLMLLLFKLLM
+630 
-641 ARTFL
+641 
-646 PTILVLFPLLH
+646 PTTHAPLIQTANGSYISANHTGSVSTLT
-657 CLSSDTYLIPNLT
+657 LSLSDTYLIPNLT

-683 YDLWFGSSGC
+683 YVLWFGSSGC

-1042 FTNPSLPLFPISPA
+1042 FTNPSLPLFPISSA
-1056 DSPTSPLAPP
+1056 DSLTSPLAPP
-1066 LAVDPVLDQTPDL
+1066 LAVDPVLDQSPDL

-1167 WDLVD
+1167 WDL
-1172 LPHGKSAIGCK
+1172 
-1183 WVYKIK
+1183 
-1189 TKSDGSIERY
+1189 
-1199 KARLVAKGYAQE
+1199 ARLVAKGYAQE

-1323 MILLLLYVDDMII
+1323 
-1336 TGDDHS
+1336 
-1342 GISDFKLFLHQQFEM
+1342 
-1357 KDLGHLSY
+1357 
-1365 FLGLEV
+1365 LEV

-1420 DATLYR
+1420 DATLY
-1426 QLVGSLVYLTVTR
+1426 L
-1439 PDIAHAVH
+1439 
-1447 LVSQFLSAPHSTHY
+1447 
-1461 AAVLHILRYIKGTM
+1461 LHILRYIKGTM

-1496 WAGDPTDRRSTTGFC
+1496 WAEDPTDRRSTTGFC

-1536 EYRALADTTSELL
+1536 EYRALADTTSEVL
-1549 ALRWLLEDMGV
+1549 ALRWLLEDMGI